1 MSLENFLY
9 NYRFNYNFNNFS
21 RYYDTTIYNN
31 NLSYRKSYTTQTPQT
46 GTTGNTLTTPN
57 VQTPIPKGNIKTK
70 Q

>member
-21 RYYDTTIYNN
+21 RYYDTTIYNT
-31 NLSYRKSYTTQTPQT
+31 NLSYRKPYTTQTPQT